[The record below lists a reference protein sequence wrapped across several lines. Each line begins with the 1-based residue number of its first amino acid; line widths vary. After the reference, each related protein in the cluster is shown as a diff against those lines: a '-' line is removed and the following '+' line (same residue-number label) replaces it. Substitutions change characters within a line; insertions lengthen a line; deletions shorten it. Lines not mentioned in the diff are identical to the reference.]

1 MYFDMM
7 IPLLIL
13 VLQATLSFCGFVH
26 FKLDLTWEIYA
37 PDGNPRQMVLVNGQF
52 PGPQLRLNYGDSVEV
67 VVYNNLPVEATVHF
81 HGIEQMGTPWSDG
94 VPGVSQKPIQPNA
107 TFVYKWTATQYGT
120 YWYHGHVQ
128 GLISDGLY
136 GAIIIQP
143 SSSEPSPF
151 GMITNNS
158 NGIAAMKR
166 AEANPKAVLISDWDK
181 YTSAEYTSAEQASN
195 LDLFCVDSIL
205 VNGKGAINCQPQALL
220 NSLVNPNL
228 GHLLMAANLTVSDK
242 GCTPLNQAAFTEGEF
257 NNTNPARI
265 PAGLQSGCV
274 GTNGSREVIEI
285 DAFDEWVSLNFIS
298 AASSKAVIVS
308 VDQHPMWVYAVDGV
322 YIKPQLA
329 DTLFLY
335 NGERYSAMVRL
346 NQTPGDYTI
355 RIANNL
361 PDQLISGFATLSY
374 KHGIHTNGSIPYIDY
389 GGNSVS
395 TAVQKLDQTLL
406 VPYNEPPP
414 APTADATYILNLGR
428 FGANWKWSMNNE
440 LAYNLTQ
447 DDSAP
452 LLFNPNSAG
461 ALNPNNTIRTKNNTW
476 VDIIMQVNV
485 APENPAQP
493 PHPVH
498 KHSNKAYL
506 IGSGDGIFNYSSV
519 AQAMENIPENF
530 NLETASLRDSFV
542 TPAILFG
549 PAWIAIRYF
558 VQNPGAFFLHC
569 HIQTHL
575 SGGMA
580 LTIMDGVDVW
590 PEIPPQY
597 LYGNGLGY

>member
-1 MYFDMM
+1 MM
-7 IPLLIL
+7 ITLFFF
-13 VLQATLSFCGFVH
+13 VLQITLSFGRLVQ
-26 FKLDLTWEIYA
+26 FKLDLTWETHA
-37 PDGNPRQMVLVNGQF
+37 PDGNERQMVLMNGQF
-52 PGPQLRLNYGDSVEV
+52 PGPQLNLNYGDNVEV
-67 VVYNNLPVEATVHF
+67 VVYNNLPDEATVHF
-81 HGIEQMGTPWSDG
+81 HGIEQVGTPWSDG
-94 VPGVSQKPIQPNA
+94 VPGVSQRPIQPNG
-107 TFVYKWTATQYGT
+107 TFVYRWTATQYGT

-143 SSSEPSPF
+143 SPSEPSPF
-151 GMITNNS
+151 GLIMNNS
-158 NGIAAMKR
+158 NSIAAMER
-166 AEANPKAVLISDWDK
+166 AEADPRVVMISDWDK

-205 VNGKGAINCQPQALL
+205 VNGKGAVNCQPQSLL

-242 GCTPLNQAAFTEGEF
+242 GCTPLNQAAFTEGDF
-257 NNTNPARI
+257 KNTDPSKI

-274 GTNGSREVIEI
+274 PTNGSSDVIKV
-285 DAFDEWVSLNFIS
+285 DASQEWVSLNFIS
-298 AASSKAVIVS
+298 AASSKAVVVS

-335 NGERYSAMVRL
+335 NGERYSAMVKL

-374 KHGIHTNGSIPYIDY
+374 KDGTYMNGSIPYINY
-389 GGNSVS
+389 GGNNVS
-395 TAVQKLDQTLL
+395 TTVQALDQTLL

-414 APTADATYILNLGR
+414 APTADATYVLNLGR
-428 FGANWKWSMNNE
+428 FGANWKWSMNNKT
-440 LAYNLTQ
+440 AYNLTQ
-447 DDSAP
+447 DDNSP
-452 LLFNPNSAG
+452 LLFNPNSAD
-461 ALNPNNTIRTKNNTW
+461 ALNPDDTIRTKNSTW

-506 IGSGDGIFNYSSV
+506 IGSGNGVFNYSSV
-519 AQAMENIPENF
+519 SQAMEYIPGSF

-590 PEIPPQY
+590 PEVPPQY